1 MIHELGSPWDVVKA
15 SYLRI
20 EEDIKMTVFD
30 GSLTSYKRKDD
41 LVTIAGTLSLPRD
54 RTVVELTAR
63 IKEQAA
69 SVGWILLQSTT
80 ECSVVVCSVP

>member
-1 MIHELGSPWDVVKA
+1 VIHELGSPWDVVEA

-41 LVTIAGTLSLPRD
+41 LVTIAGALSLPRD

-63 IKEQAA
+63 IKEHLAVNPDCANQPRFAA
-69 SVGWILLQSTT
+69 LLGNK
-80 ECSVVVCSVP
+80 